1 MINFFLAI
9 LENFLLTDTVIDTD
23 FWLVMISSS

>member
-1 MINFFLAI
+1 MINFFLAN

>member
-1 MINFFLAI
+1 MINFFLEI